1 MIEWISVE
9 NFRGISRTPKPL
21 PLSKFTVLIGLNGSG
36 KSALLEALY
45 MLPPM
50 GLLPLINH
58 DRAAAI
64 ISAHL
69 TFSGIF
75 YRYGDHAMLSMG
87 MGDSKIEIELL
98 ERPMTIFQP
107 EPEFYRLYE
116 GHFARM
122 KPGWQ
127 EVARMLDID
136 PGKLPSYSILVTG
149 GDDWRRKIAQGLAT
163 PDSWNAIVRSGI
175 HTRLVRDFVRSGA
188 LPEEFT
194 EVLLAQDG
202 LRLRSERGNSAFYVR
217 LEDAAAGLRSFL
229 TAALWIGAVNPRLV
243 LWDDFEANAHPSLI
257 AQALRWLSSLDSQV
271 VMATHSIDV
280 LYELV
285 MGNYEFSV
293 LRLRRSPDDE
303 LTAERLDADEVEKYF
318 EGGMDPRKV
327 FG

>member
-1 MIEWISVE
+1 MMEWISVE
-9 NFRGISRTPKPL
+9 NFRGISRTPEPL

-45 MLPPM
+45 MLPPA
-50 GLLPLINH
+50 GSLPLINYA
-58 DRAAAI
+58 RADAI

-69 TFSGIF
+69 ALSGLF
-75 YRYGDHAMLSMG
+75 YRYGDHATLRMG
-87 MGDSKIEIELL
+87 VGDSKIEIELL
-98 ERPMTIFQP
+98 ERPMGVVP
-107 EPEFYRLYE
+107 PPEFYRLDE

-122 KPGWQ
+122 NPGWQ
-127 EVARMLDID
+127 EAARALDID
-136 PGKLPSYSILVTG
+136 PGELSSYSILVTG
-149 GDDWRRKIAQGLAT
+149 GDDWRRRIAQGLT
-163 PDSWNAIVRSGI
+163 ITSSWNAVTRSGI

-202 LRLRSERGNSAFYVR
+202 LRLRSERDGSAFYVR
-217 LEDAAAGLRSFL
+217 LEDAAAGLRSLL
-229 TAALWIGAVNPRLV
+229 TAALWIGTVNPRLV

-257 AQALRWLSSLDSQV
+257 EHALRWLSSLDSQV

-303 LTAERLDADEVEKYF
+303 LTAERLDADDVERNF
-318 EGGMDPRKV
+318 EGGMDPRKI